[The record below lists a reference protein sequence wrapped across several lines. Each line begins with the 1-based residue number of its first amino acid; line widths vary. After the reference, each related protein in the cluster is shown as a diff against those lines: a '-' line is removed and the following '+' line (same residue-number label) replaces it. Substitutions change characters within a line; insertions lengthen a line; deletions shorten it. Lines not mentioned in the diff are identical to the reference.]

1 MFCGNEE
8 VVQHG
13 GIGASADRYR
23 ARCHRGLRAGQQRG
37 ESARLQRRAD
47 ELAADGAALPA
58 PGGLPPGASAVD
70 SRRGPGFFRRGGLA
84 DVGTEARVQMSP
96 PGNSRRMIRLDLVRS
111 MRPQVLCW
119 RWDWPAKQN
128 CMNWTPL
135 PAPTSMTALRSWCP
149 AFSS

>member
-1 MFCGNEE
+1 MPAPCWSTVPDPAELVAEMVLLARPGGWVASMEPDTEYWMCYPPQPAFTRACGIFP
-8 VVQHG
+8 VVFGRNGADPQ
-13 GIGASADRYR
+13 IGRR
-23 ARCHRGLRAGQQRG
+23 VPELF
-37 ESARLQRRAD
+37 RRA
-47 ELAADGAALPA
+47 
-58 PGGLPPGASAVD
+58 
-70 SRRGPGFFRRGGLA
+70 GLA
-84 DVGTEARVQMSP
+84 DVGTEARVQMYP